1 MLEVKRCGENPLLI
15 PENVKPSRE
24 DFKVEGVF
32 NCGVAK
38 YKDEVIL
45 LCRVAESVKG
55 AGEGEVRIPVVS
67 KISGKDEITVLSLR
81 KAEHPELDF
90 TDSRTINK
98 MMRQG
103 KRTVYLTSLSHLRVA
118 RSKDGI
124 HFTVEDTPSIFP
136 CAEEESWGMEDPRI
150 TQIGEVY
157 YINYTSV
164 TENATTAMGA
174 FLGQGILRHLSGT
187 ESYLHRRIRMLPYFR
202 KKLMVCIWR
211 LTVPYQAE
219 SATLRCGWP
228 SHRI

>member
-55 AGEGEVRIPVVS
+55 AVEGEVRIPVVK
-67 KISGKDEITVLSLR
+67 KISGKDEITVLSLK

-124 HFTVEDTPSIFP
+124 HFTVEDTPSVFP
-136 CAEEESWGMEDPRI
+136 VRKRRA
-150 TQIGEVY
+150 GEW
-157 YINYTSV
+157 
-164 TENATTAMGA
+164 
-174 FLGQGILRHLSGT
+174 
-187 ESYLHRRIRMLPYFR
+187 RIRELLRSGM
-202 KKLMVCIWR
+202 CI
-211 LTVPYQAE
+211 
-219 SATLRCGWP
+219 TL
-228 SHRI
+228 IILL

>member
-1 MLEVKRCGENPLLI
+1 MLEIKRCGENPLLI

-55 AGEGEVRIPVVS
+55 AVEGEVRIPVVK
-67 KISGKDEITVLSLR
+67 KISGKDEITVLSLK

-124 HFTVEDTPSIFP
+124 HFTVEDTPSVFP

-150 TQIGEVY
+150 TQIGDVY

-164 TENATTAMGA
+164 TENGAATSLISTRD
-174 FLGQGILRHLSGT
+174 FETFERHGIIFAPENKDVT
-187 ESYLHRRIRMLPYFR
+187 IFPE
-202 KKLMVCIWR
+202 KLMVCIWR

>member
-103 KRTVYLTSLSHLRVA
+103 KRTV
-118 RSKDGI
+118 
-124 HFTVEDTPSIFP
+124 
-136 CAEEESWGMEDPRI
+136 
-150 TQIGEVY
+150 
-157 YINYTSV
+157 N
-164 TENATTAMGA
+164 
-174 FLGQGILRHLSGT
+174 
-187 ESYLHRRIRMLPYFR
+187 
-202 KKLMVCIWR
+202 
-211 LTVPYQAE
+211 
-219 SATLRCGWP
+219 
-228 SHRI
+228 